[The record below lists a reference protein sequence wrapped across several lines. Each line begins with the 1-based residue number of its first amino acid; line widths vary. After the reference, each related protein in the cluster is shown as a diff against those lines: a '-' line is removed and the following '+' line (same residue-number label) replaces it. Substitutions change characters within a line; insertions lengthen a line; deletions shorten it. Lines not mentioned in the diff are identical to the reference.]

1 MHTTATTP
9 RNSRWQPHRTI
20 IRVAEGDEPDFTEL
34 GPFTCGDVTL
44 TPRQH
49 QVMAMF
55 AFGFQSDR
63 IVADYLN
70 IKTKYVQAIVAELK
84 KKYGW
89 QTRRDMARAYEA
101 MRKKVKPQGVKRM
114 TPVEAND
121 PGSTN
126 GCTAVA
132 LEDPI
137 PPTPPHKPIASGEF
151 DPTTVYPA
159 HIVEAAWEEMEKQ
172 PMGRRVKHVFTPE
185 VVAVWLDW
193 LDQGKSVQ
201 WIAEN
206 NGLIPTTHQTV
217 RSYIEKH
224 RREANRLRGKF
235 EAEPA
240 PIQPTADDLDEVRNH
255 LAQAIVAAAAIK
267 SIKMDVDVE
276 YTSKGLKMS
285 LEIEFKK

>member
-1 MHTTATTP
+1 MHPAVTTP
-9 RNSRWQPHRTI
+9 HRSSWQPHQIVRRI
-20 IRVAEGDEPDFTEL
+20 AAADEPDFIEL
-34 GPFTCGDVTL
+34 GPFTCGDVVL
-44 TPRQH
+44 SSRQH

-89 QTRRDMARAYEA
+89 QNRREMGRAYQT
-101 MRKKVKPQGVKRM
+101 MRQTVKPEGAKPMKPIVK
-114 TPVEAND
+114 PV
-121 PGSTN
+121 SVN
-126 GCTAVA
+126 GHTAVIEPTLA
-132 LEDPI
+132 KSE
-137 PPTPPHKPIASGEF
+137 PPPVATKSP
-151 DPTTVYPA
+151 DPTSPYPA
-159 HIVEAAWEEMEKQ
+159 HVIEAAWAEMEK
-172 PMGRRVKHVFTPE
+172 PLMSRRCTRVFTPE

-193 LDQGKSVQ
+193 IDQGKETG

-217 RSYIEKH
+217 RNYIEKH

-235 EAEPA
+235 EAEPE
-240 PIQPTADDLDEVRNH
+240 PIQPTANDLDDVRNH
-255 LAQAIVAAAAIK
+255 LAQAIIAAAAIK
-267 SIKMDVDVE
+267 SISMDVDVE

-285 LEIEFKK
+285 LEIKFKK

>member
-1 MHTTATTP
+1 MQHVAATPNETK
-9 RNSRWQPHRTI
+9 WQPHRVI
-20 IRVAEGDEPDFTEL
+20 KRVSEGDEPDFTEL
-34 GPFTCGDVTL
+34 GPFTCGDVAL
-44 TPRQH
+44 SPRQH

-89 QTRRDMARAYEA
+89 QNRREMGRAYQT
-101 MRKKVKPQGVKRM
+101 MRQTVKPEGAKRM
-114 TPVEAND
+114 KPVVK
-121 PGSTN
+121 SVSVN
-126 GCTAVA
+126 GHTAVVEQ
-132 LEDPI
+132 LPTEPQPPMTTKSPDP
-137 PPTPPHKPIASGEF
+137 ASH
-151 DPTTVYPA
+151 YPA
-159 HIVEAAWEEMEKQ
+159 HVVQAAWAEMEK
-172 PMGRRVKHVFTPE
+172 PLMSRRCTRVFTPE

-193 LDQGKSVQ
+193 IDQGKETG

-217 RSYIEKH
+217 RNYIEKH

-235 EAEPA
+235 EVEPA
-240 PIQPTADDLDEVRNH
+240 PVQPSADDLDDIRNH

-267 SIKMDVDVE
+267 SISMDVDVE

-285 LEIEFKK
+285 LEIKFKK